1 MIKIFKKVMRKI
13 HMARLESELRNMTDR
28 TLADIGIA
36 RSEIPE
42 VVRAVFAEQPAQQT
56 VVANTNSS
64 SSLAA

>member
-1 MIKIFKKVMRKI
+1 MIQVFKKIMRRI
-13 HMARLESELRNMTDR
+13 HMARLESELRNMSDR

-56 VVANTNSS
+56 VVANSNAKSS
-64 SSLAA
+64 MAA

>member
-42 VVRAVFAEQPAQQT
+42 VVRAVFAEQPAPQT

>member
-1 MIKIFKKVMRKI
+1 MIKVFKKVMRKI

-42 VVRAVFAEQPAQQT
+42 VVRAVFAEQPAQQAA
-56 VVANTNSS
+56 VANSNAK